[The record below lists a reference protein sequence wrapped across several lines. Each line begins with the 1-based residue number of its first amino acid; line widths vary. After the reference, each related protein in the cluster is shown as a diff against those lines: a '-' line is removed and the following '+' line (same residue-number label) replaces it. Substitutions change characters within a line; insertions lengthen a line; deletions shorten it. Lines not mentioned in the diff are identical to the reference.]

1 MGAMS
6 RVRKK
11 THSSYVQRQRSV
23 IHIVTLL
30 SSLLII
36 LIASGRRGRGAKGAE
51 LVTTDEEGTG
61 AETGDEN
68 AAPVPPRPKPRP
80 RRRAA
85 RGAGPGTDTE
95 VQLSDGELAP
105 LAVST
110 PRPRPRPK
118 RAARKK
124 AASQSPVS
132 PLTPSPEPD
141 VALPE
146 DVPPEEPRDD
156 IDAQTP
162 RASRKRRRADDEETN
177 GSGRSPSRLT
187 EVPDEPE
194 ASQPNMSQE
203 TQADEIQIKRKRI
216 RH

>member
-1 MGAMS
+1 MS

-11 THSSYVQRQRSV
+11 TRSSHVQRQRSAALPLAN
-23 IHIVTLL
+23 TFG
-30 SSLLII
+30 SLTVLA
-36 LIASGRRGRGAKGAE
+36 ASGRRGRAGKGAE

-68 AAPVPPRPKPRP
+68 AAPAPPRPKPRP
-80 RRRAA
+80 KRRAT
-85 RGAGPGTDTE
+85 RGARPGTDTE
-95 VQLSDGELAP
+95 GQASDGELAP

-110 PRPRPRPK
+110 PKPRPRPK

-124 AASQSPVS
+124 ATPESLS
-132 PLTPSPEPD
+132 PLTPSPEPEG
-141 VALPE
+141 ALPQDE
-146 DVPPEEPRDD
+146 PPEAEPQDD
-156 IDAQTP
+156 ARTP
-162 RASRKRRRADDEETN
+162 RASRKRRRGDEEEAN
-177 GSGRSPSRLT
+177 ESGRSPSRLS

-194 ASQPNMSQE
+194 ATQPNPSQE